1 MISAVLSQLLLHRI
15 LRVPLGYFP
24 HRLYVFEKP
33 DVYLP
38 ISYICPTNSAIS
50 AQNSFAFSR
59 HNFDVPFKWSKSS
72 CFRPSSDVCPIY
84 STAIIPFCT
93 NYTFIISL
101 YSLQFQHIFYIFS
114 NYLLNIPIIF
124 IYLRQKRNT

>member
-24 HRLYVFEKP
+24 HRLYVFENP
-33 DVYLP
+33 MYTLP
-38 ISYICPTNSAIS
+38 ISCICPTNLAIS

-84 STAIIPFCT
+84 STAIIPFVQIILLS
-93 NYTFIISL
+93 YHFIRAIST
-101 YSLQFQHIFYIFS
+101 YILLFS

-124 IYLRQKRNT
+124 IYLHQKRNI